1 MSLPQQPLDHEN
13 GSLDA
18 IDNVSNARQSRTMP
32 LSGALDPEALTSI
45 ELTAAPGPG
54 TQQKLDDPHLVC
66 FDENYDA
73 EK

>member
-1 MSLPQQPLDHEN
+1 MSPPQQPLAHKN
-13 GSLDA
+13 GNLDA
-18 IDNVSNARQSRTMP
+18 IDSVSNARQPKPIP

-54 TQQKLDDPHLVC
+54 AQQKLDDPYLVC
-66 FDENYDA
+66 FDETYDA